1 MSRKWQS
8 RKEELSTPS
17 HVPEMAV
24 KEGGVIIAA
33 NEQNDGVGSDEF
45 EQIITTEAD
54 ILAPTRTL
62 LGTSV
67 HFL

>member
-1 MSRKWQS
+1 
-8 RKEELSTPS
+8 
-17 HVPEMAV
+17 MAV